1 MQKDELL
8 KVVTEMIAA
17 PSCCPEL
24 KAAGKK
30 YLEAAGTPGEKAA
43 GAALLAEVK
52 DDLSTVE
59 HLIEFCDSPLG
70 ARILGADRAKA
81 MGAHGREIKAAGAS
95 GATAPPAPAASRS
108 STTRNSSAEFR
119 KKECLF
125 P

>member
-8 KVVTEMIAA
+8 RIVSEMINA

-30 YLEAAGTPGEKAA
+30 YLAAVRTPGEKAA

-52 DDLSTVE
+52 EDLSTVE

-70 ARILGADRAKA
+70 AKILGAERAKA
-81 MGAHGREIKAAGAS
+81 MGAHGREVKAAG
-95 GATAPPAPAASRS
+95 GKWCDCPACACCVKILD
-108 STTRNSSAEFR
+108 NAE
-119 KKECLF
+119 LLG
-125 P
+125 